1 MIGSISKQSG
11 DSVESVQKKK
21 RKGGKDLQKGKADDV
36 TLSRNVDVFVNSS
49 CRISCS
55 ERHTAHVTTLVYVGN
70 TVTEVANSAV
80 IGEWLSSP
88 VALAH
93 GRLKAP
99 VAVKELRCYEW
110 NS

>member
-1 MIGSISKQSG
+1 M
-11 DSVESVQKKK
+11 
-21 RKGGKDLQKGKADDV
+21 QKGKADDV

-70 TVTEVANSAV
+70 TVTEAANSAV
-80 IGEWLSSP
+80 IGEWLLSP

-99 VAVKELRCYEW
+99 VVPVKELRCYEW